1 MNRRWF
7 REYAL
12 PESSYHAAGLADRGA
27 VFMCIAGRVRPLWAP
42 YKVHK
47 QEEQIDAEPPQ
58 KVPRVEEEMDFL
70 VMIDAEEDDEELR
83 ALYLNPELEEE
94 FEDALL
100 AGCRRE
106 INRKG
111 PKWQSTEGEK
121 KILAGVM
128 KEMANLIKVKQALEP
143 LDRVKSDEVRRSTPE
158 RIVGSRM
165 ILTSKID
172 DTESEIVKA
181 RLC

>member
-1 MNRRWF
+1 M
-7 REYAL
+7 A
-12 PESSYHAAGLADRGA
+12 
-27 VFMCIAGRVRPLWAP
+27 RPT
-42 YKVHK
+42 KVHK
-47 QEEQIDAEPPQ
+47 QEEQIDKEPPQ
-58 KVPRVEEEMDFL
+58 KVPRVEEEMDSL
-70 VMIDAEEDDEELR
+70 VVIDAEEDDV
-83 ALYLNPELEEE
+83 NPELEEE

-100 AGCRRE
+100 AGGRRE
-106 INRKG
+106 INRKD
-111 PKWQSTEGEK
+111 PKWQSTDGEN

-128 KEMANLIKVKQALEP
+128 KEMTNLIEVKQALEP
-143 LDRVKSDEVRRSTPE
+143 LDRVKSDEVRRTTPE